1 MNIIFAGTPDFAAT
15 HLQSLLSNGHN
26 IIAVYTQP
34 DRPKGRGHQLCA
46 SPVKAIALEHNIP
59 VYQPLSFKNNESAIQ
74 EIKDINADLM
84 IVVAYG
90 LLLPQE
96 VINAPRLGCI
106 NVHGSLLPK
115 WRGAAPIQRSLWA
128 GDKETGITIMKI
140 ALALDAGDILT
151 KASLQ
156 IDDDDTS
163 ESLYIK
169 LAQLGSKTLC
179 NILPNIAYL
188 LANSQKQDEN
198 LVTYASKLSKEEALI
213 DFTQPAH
220 IIERYI
226 RAYQPWP
233 VAYFSIDGQ
242 NIKVYQ
248 AQAIANNT
256 HSKNEFGEI
265 LSFTKSG
272 LDIVTGDNSILRI
285 LKMQLPGKKIMNVT
299 DIINSRKDMFASGKI
314 LNS

>member
-106 NVHGSLLPK
+106 NVPGSLLPK

-188 LANSQKQDEN
+188 LANYQKKKLLLILLN
-198 LVTYASKLSKEEALI
+198 LLTLL
-213 DFTQPAH
+213 
-220 IIERYI
+220 
-226 RAYQPWP
+226 
-233 VAYFSIDGQ
+233 
-242 NIKVYQ
+242 
-248 AQAIANNT
+248 
-256 HSKNEFGEI
+256 
-265 LSFTKSG
+265 
-272 LDIVTGDNSILRI
+272 
-285 LKMQLPGKKIMNVT
+285 NVT
-299 DIINSRKDMFASGKI
+299 LERTNHGLLPTFP
-314 LNS
+314 